1 MRLIITLAIL
11 LISSLSFTSCSVKKQ
26 VARSE
31 SQTKVETEVIKTE
44 VETIS
49 TTITEDVYTYE
60 VEVVA
65 KDSLQPITIN
75 LNGVTQTFSGASKVV
90 LRKKKESVKTLETK
104 SAESNEKRTES
115 VEEKKEVVTR
125 DVSRNG
131 IKFLV
136 PLFILVWVGYVI
148 YRVWRKS
155 FLL

>member
-11 LISSLSFTSCSVKKQ
+11 LISTSCSVKKQ
-26 VARSE
+26 VTRSE

-49 TTITEDVYTYE
+49 TTIAQDVDTYE

-90 LRKKKESVKTLETK
+90 LRKKKEAVKTLETK
-104 SAESNEKRTES
+104 SAESNEKRTEES
-115 VEEKKEVVTR
+115 TEVTEVMAK

-136 PLFILVWVGYVI
+136 PLFILVGVGCVI
-148 YRVWRKS
+148 YRIWRKS

>member
-1 MRLIITLAIL
+1 
-11 LISSLSFTSCSVKKQ
+11 LISTSCSVKKQ
-26 VARSE
+26 VTRSE

-44 VETIS
+44 VETVS
-49 TTITEDVYTYE
+49 TTITEDVDTYE

-90 LRKKKESVKTLETK
+90 LRKKKEAVKTQETK

-115 VEEKKEVVTR
+115 VEEKKEDVTK

-136 PLFILVWVGYVI
+136 PLFILVGVGYVL
-148 YRVWRKS
+148 YKVWRKS

>member
-11 LISSLSFTSCSVKKQ
+11 LISTSCSVKKQ
-26 VARSE
+26 VSRSE

-49 TTITEDVYTYE
+49 TTITEDVDTYE

-65 KDSLQPITIN
+65 KDSLRPITIN

-90 LRKKKESVKTLETK
+90 LRKKKEAVKTLETK

-115 VEEKKEVVTR
+115 VEEKKEDVTK

-136 PLFILVWVGYVI
+136 PLFILVGVGYVL
-148 YRVWRKS
+148 YRISRKT

>member
-11 LISSLSFTSCSVKKQ
+11 LISTSCSVKKQ
-26 VARSE
+26 VTRSE

-44 VETIS
+44 VETVS
-49 TTITEDVYTYE
+49 TTITEDVDTYE

-90 LRKKKESVKTLETK
+90 LRKKKEAVKTQETK

-115 VEEKKEVVTR
+115 VEEKKEDVTK

-136 PLFILVWVGYVI
+136 PLFILVGVGYVL
-148 YRVWRKS
+148 YKVWRKS

>member
-11 LISSLSFTSCSVKKQ
+11 LISVSCSVKKQ

-49 TTITEDVYTYE
+49 TTITEDVDTYE
-60 VEVVA
+60 VEVVS

-75 LNGVTQTFSGASKVV
+75 LNGITQTFSGASKVV
-90 LRKKKESVKTLETK
+90 IRKKKEAVKTLETK

-115 VEEKKEVVTR
+115 VEEKKEDVTK

-136 PLFILVWVGYVI
+136 PLFILVGVGYVI

>member
-11 LISSLSFTSCSVKKQ
+11 LISTSCSVKKQ

-49 TTITEDVYTYE
+49 TTITEDVDTYE

-90 LRKKKESVKTLETK
+90 LRKKKEAVKTLETK

-115 VEEKKEVVTR
+115 VEEKKEDVTK

-136 PLFILVWVGYVI
+136 PLFILVGVGYVI
-148 YRVWRKS
+148 YRISRKT

>member
-11 LISSLSFTSCSVKKQ
+11 LISTSCSVKKQ
-26 VARSE
+26 VARSK

-49 TTITEDVYTYE
+49 TTITEDVDTYE

-90 LRKKKESVKTLETK
+90 LRKKKEAVKTLETK

-115 VEEKKEVVTR
+115 VEEKKEDVTK

-136 PLFILVWVGYVI
+136 PLFILVGVGYVI

>member
-11 LISSLSFTSCSVKKQ
+11 LISTSCSVKKQ

-49 TTITEDVYTYE
+49 TTITEDVDTYE

-75 LNGVTQTFSGASKVV
+75 LNGVTQTFSGARKVV

-115 VEEKKEVVTR
+115 VEEKKEDVTK

-131 IKFLV
+131 IKFLL
-136 PLFILVWVGYVI
+136 PLFILVGVGYVI
-148 YRVWRKS
+148 YRVCRKS